1 MDIGVIGGG
10 SVGLL
15 LSGYLALQHTVTVYV
30 RRGEQKS
37 AINSGG
43 IQLAH
48 SAKPIPVKSLL
59 IDELKKEDCIII
71 CVKQN
76 DIASAIGYLDKM
88 NEAAPLI
95 FLQNGMGHIKYLK
108 NIKQAVYLGTVEH
121 GALRMDDRT
130 VRHSGK
136 GNIKLSA
143 YNNGLLKCKELSSKL
158 HQEDFPVIAAG
169 HWSKLLAEKL
179 AINAVINPLT
189 ALFDCKNG
197 ELLNNAYIL
206 RLARELCRETSQV
219 LDLNGEKQWER
230 VKKVAENT
238 AENHSSMCTDL
249 KENRKTEIEAI
260 IGYLLENSENKHIP
274 FTAFVYDSIKA
285 LEAKKGIIE

>member
-15 LSGYLALQHTVTVYV
+15 LSGYLSLQHTVTLYV
-30 RRGEQKS
+30 RRSEQKS
-37 AINSGG
+37 TINSGG
-43 IQLAH
+43 IEFTH
-48 SAKPIPVKSLL
+48 STKSIPIKSLL
-59 IDELKKEDCIII
+59 IGEQKKEDCIII
-71 CVKQN
+71 CVKQT
-76 DIASAIGYLDKM
+76 DIASALRVLEQV
-88 NEAAPLI
+88 NEDTSVI
-95 FLQNGMGHIKYLK
+95 FLQNGMGHVKYLK
-108 NIKQAVYLGTVEH
+108 GMKHPVYLGTIEH

-143 YNNGLLKCKELSSKL
+143 YNQDMLSCSKLSKKL
-158 HQEDFPVIAAG
+158 HQEYFPVIATE

-179 AINAVINPLT
+179 VINAVINPLT

-197 ELLNNAYIL
+197 ELLNNTFIL
-206 RLARELCRETSQV
+206 KLARELCRETSLV
-219 LDLNGEKQWER
+219 LGLNGEEQWER

-238 AENHSSMCTDL
+238 AENRSSMCTDL

-260 IGYLLENSENKHIP
+260 TGYLLDNSENKHIP
-274 FTAFVYDSIKA
+274 YTAFVYDSIKA
-285 LEAKKGIIE
+285 LEVKKGIIE